1 MLAVVKKRRTNKRL
15 FEIKG
20 EIPNHIIDYF
30 RHEYGSAF
38 QIVEDA
44 EQELVDVFE
53 TDWFKKLNRKAS
65 AGESIRIYRQN
76 FGITQTDLGKQ
87 LGNYSK
93 QYISD
98 LENSRRSISK
108 EVAKKL
114 SKIFN
119 VPLSRFI

>member
-1 MLAVVKKRRTNKRL
+1 MLAVVKKSRTNKRL

-30 RHEYGSAF
+30 RQEYGSAF
-38 QIVEDA
+38 EIVEDN
-44 EQELVDVFE
+44 EQELIDIFE
-53 TDWFKKLNRKAS
+53 TDWFKKINQKAS
-65 AGESIRIYRQN
+65 AGDSLRIYRQN
-76 FGITQTDLGKQ
+76 FGITQTDLGKK
-87 LGNYSK
+87 LGSYSK

-119 VPLSRFI
+119 VPVSRFI